1 MKRYAILIMKVDFEH
16 RQAAHCENGVTVN
29 LLRFYGIDISEPMVF
44 GIGSG
49 FFFSHMLFLK
59 VTGMAVTSFR
69 VWPGVI
75 FRRVTRRLGIKIK
88 SRKFHDPDKAMQ
100 ALDNLLEK
108 GIPVGMLVGVFHLP
122 YFPKEYR
129 FHFNAHNITVF
140 GKEGDNY
147 LVSDPVMEHIETLT
161 SDELRKVRF
170 AKGTVPPKGKMYY
183 ITGVPDKYDIKHAI
197 TSGIRKTAD
206 DMLNIP
212 LHMFGIKGIRYLSG
226 KMREWPNKLG
236 DKSAAMNLGQ
246 VIRMLEEIGTG
257 GAGFRFIYAAF
268 LQESSEVLKMPVLDE
283 LSREMT
289 EAGDKWR
296 EFAWKASRCFK
307 NRDNG
312 EVTYDMLADLL
323 MDIASR
329 EEKIFRQLGKI
340 SF

>member
-1 MKRYAILIMKVDFEH
+1 MKVDFGH

-183 ITGVPDKYDIKHAI
+183 ITGVPDKYDIKRAI

-212 LHMFGIKGIRYLSG
+212 LHMFGIKGIRYLSE
-226 KMREWPNKLG
+226 KMRKWPDKLG

-268 LQESSEVLKMPVLDE
+268 LQESSEVLNMPVLDE
-283 LSREMT
+283 LSRKMT

-296 EFAWKASRCFK
+296 DFAWKASRCFK

-329 EEKIFRQLGKI
+329 EEKIFRQLRKI